1 MKIVTERGKKFEEM
15 DSNIEELHEEMQ
27 EALNLVTD
35 SCSKKVMESCDQLGH
50 KLATLVLENNALRE
64 KVGSMKEDIRGLKNE
79 MVVIMRAL
87 AQGNVAITPSP

>member
-1 MKIVTERGKKFEEM
+1 
-15 DSNIEELHEEMQ
+15 
-27 EALNLVTD
+27 
-35 SCSKKVMESCDQLGH
+35 MESCDQLGH